1 MHGDAA
7 KIMQLYREMIGE
19 GEPENL
25 DHVWPVRLGSATEQ
39 LNLDWFEMKNG
50 PLSRRGDVVVHKKYD
65 WAAAT
70 LDAWSDDLE
79 CPVETKHVGGR
90 EPLEVIIERYQPQM
104 QWQMEVTGASQ
115 CALSVIM
122 GASEPVVEFIDRD
135 VEYAAEMVR
144 RGWQFICCVTD
155 RREPVALPA
164 AAAPVDATKIID
176 MTGNNAWAAAATDWL
191 ENKNAADACKDAEKI
206 LKAAVPADAKKC
218 HGHSVQITR
227 DRAGRLSLRQGRSR
241 YDCSR
246 ESPAA
251 GRDHGVRAAQGRHRQ
266 AHAG

>member
-1 MHGDAA
+1 MLTAAQLTAREGKLTASRVACLMHGDAA

-19 GEPENL
+19 DVPENL

-50 PLSRRGDVVVHKKYD
+50 PLSQRGAVVVHKKFD

-70 LDAWSDDLE
+70 LDGWCDELE

-122 GASEPVVEFIDRD
+122 GANEPVVEFIERD
-135 VEYAAEMVR
+135 ADYAAEMVK
-144 RGWQFICCVTD
+144 RGWQFICCVRD
-155 RREPVALPA
+155 RREPVVLDAV
-164 AAAPVDATKIID
+164 AAPADATKIID

-191 ENKNAADACKDAEKI
+191 STRDAASLCKDAEKT
-206 LKAAVPADAKKC
+206 LKAAVPDDAKKAFG
-218 HGHSVQITR
+218 HGAQITR
-227 DRAGRLSLRQGRSR
+227 DRAGRLSLR
-241 YDCSR
+241 
-246 ESPAA
+246 EITL
-251 GRDHGVRAAQGRHRQ
+251 
-266 AHAG
+266 